1 MTITV
6 EKVEKKLK
14 QGKYAQSVH
23 SSMIQKKK
31 KKAYN
36 KGENN
41 APKLQ
46 NKLLKFSYWKS
57 QKKISERN

>member
-31 KKAYN
+31 KK
-36 KGENN
+36 KKHITRERTM
-41 APKLQ
+41 PQ
-46 NKLLKFSYWKS
+46 NF
-57 QKKISERN
+57 RTNF

>member
-31 KKAYN
+31 KKHIT
-36 KGENN
+36 KERTM
-41 APKLQ
+41 LQ
-46 NKLLKFSYWKS
+46 NF
-57 QKKISERN
+57 RTNF